1 MYQND
6 TSNKEKQGSLKNVL
20 TQKNVICK
28 AYVKNP
34 GILKL
39 SKSNYVKPDI
49 VMKMVINVCNDL
61 TMIIKNINI

>member
-28 AYVKNP
+28 AYVKNS

-39 SKSNYVKPDI
+39 SKSNYVYPDI
-49 VMKMVINVCNDL
+49 VIKMVINICNDL

>member
-28 AYVKNP
+28 TYVKNP

-39 SKSNYVKPDI
+39 SKSNYVYPDI
-49 VMKMVINVCNDL
+49 VIKMVINICNDL